1 MMRSIFRHKWVVPV
15 AALVLV
21 LAIGAVAWGV
31 DNTTP
36 PTQTPGGSTPST
48 TPADQGFKG
57 REGMFGWGMGRHMGN
72 GQQGQASPNQQQNQ
86 QRMQSMLNLVRDK
99 MSDADKA
106 TFDQLQTQSQTQQ
119 QALQKAAS
127 DLQTTQSQLRT
138 LVDKYLL
145 PAGSGDTGTSSSTTP
160 TTGNSTT

>member
-1 MMRSIFRHKWVVPV
+1 MRSVFRHRWVVPV
-15 AALVLV
+15 AALILV
-21 LAIGAVAWGV
+21 LAIGAVAWAA

-36 PTQTPGGSTPST
+36 PTQTPGSSTPST
-48 TPADQGFKG
+48 TPAEHGSKG
-57 REGMFGWGMGRHMGN
+57 LGGMFGWGMGRHMGN

-127 DLQTTQSQLRT
+127 DLRTTQSQLQT
-138 LVDKYLL
+138 LIDKYLL
-145 PAGSGDTGTSSSTTP
+145 PAGSGGAGASPSTTP